1 MSFAKKK
8 SVIEEG
14 DTVII
19 YLSPQTMYAIQVK
32 PLIASKKGDMVDN
45 VFQTAYGSVK
55 VIELAGKKF
64 GHKVQLSRGY
74 GYLLYP
80 TPELWTMTLPHRTQ
94 ILYTPD
100 ISLIL
105 MQLELKSGS
114 VVVESGIYIVFLL
127 SE

>member
-1 MSFAKKK
+1 MSFAKRK
-8 SVIEEG
+8 SVVEEG

-19 YLSPQTMYAIQVK
+19 YFGPQAMYAIQVK
-32 PLIASKKGDMVDN
+32 PLIVSKKGDMVEN

-55 VIELAGKKF
+55 VIDLVGKKF
-64 GHKVQLSRGY
+64 GHKVHFSRGW

-80 TPELWTMTLPHRTQ
+80 TPELWTVTLPHRTQ

-105 MQLELKSGS
+105 MQLDLKAGS
-114 VVVESGIYIVFLL
+114 VVIESGKI
-127 SE
+127 SN